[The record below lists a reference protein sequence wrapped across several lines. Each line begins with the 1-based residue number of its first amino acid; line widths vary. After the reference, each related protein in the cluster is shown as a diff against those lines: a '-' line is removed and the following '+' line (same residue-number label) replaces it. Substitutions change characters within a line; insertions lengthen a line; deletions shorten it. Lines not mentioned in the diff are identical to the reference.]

1 VADIER
7 TVITSAQAP
16 QPLGAHS
23 LGTSVRPRKL
33 VYLAGQVSVD
43 ADGTL
48 MGKGDAAA
56 QTRQALQNLGHVLS
70 GASADFSNVAEFTTY
85 VVGRSSIQEY
95 IKGRSEVYPEIFP
108 NGGFPPDTLL
118 IVAGLVNKDL
128 LVDIKAVA
136 ALP

>member
-1 VADIER
+1 MADIER

-95 IKGRSEVYPEIFP
+95 IKGRS
-108 NGGFPPDTLL
+108 
-118 IVAGLVNKDL
+118 
-128 LVDIKAVA
+128 
-136 ALP
+136 